1 MEKNNRNLVTINA
14 VFVVS
19 LIMANVVASKIVDV
33 FGFVVPAAVVAYG
46 ITFLCT
52 DVIGEIWGKEEANKT
67 VKLGFVMQILALCL
81 ILLAIMLPPAFFA
94 VEEGNSFNSILGQSG
109 RVVVASLIAYLV
121 AQFNDVYVFHKLK
134 DACNGR
140 AKWIRNN
147 GSTILSQFFDTA
159 IFITVGFY
167 GVVPDLGWMVISQYV
182 VKVVIALCDTPL
194 FYFFTRKSVTREI
207 A

>member
-1 MEKNNRNLVTINA
+1 MEKNNRNLITINA

-19 LIMANVVASKIVDV
+19 LIIANVVASKIVDV

-67 VKLGFVMQILALCL
+67 VKLGFVMQILSLCL
-81 ILLAIMLPPAFFA
+81 IILAIMLPPAVFA
-94 VEEGNSFNSILGQSG
+94 VEEGKSFNSILGQSG
-109 RVVVASLIAYLV
+109 RVVAASLIAYLV

-134 DACNGR
+134 GACNGR

-159 IFITVGFY
+159 IFITVAFY

-182 VKVVIALCDTPL
+182 VKVVIALCDTPF
-194 FYFFTRKSVTREI
+194 FYFFTRKDV
-207 A
+207 

>member
-1 MEKNNRNLVTINA
+1 MEKNNRNLITINA

-52 DVIGEIWGKEEANKT
+52 DIIGEIWGKEEANKT
-67 VKLGFVMQILALCL
+67 VKLGFVMQILSLCL
-81 ILLAIMLPPAFFA
+81 IILAIMLPPAVFA
-94 VEEGNSFNSILGQSG
+94 VEEGKSFNSILGQSG
-109 RVVVASLIAYLV
+109 RMVVASLIAYLV

-134 DACNGR
+134 AACNGK

-159 IFITVGFY
+159 IFITVAFY

-182 VKVVIALCDTPL
+182 VKVVIALCDTPF
-194 FYFFTRKSVTREI
+194 FYFFTRKDK
-207 A
+207 